1 MDVVRNTLLNGYKM
15 SLEKARKLA
24 SIGMLP
30 QASYHL
36 YVALQL
42 RAAALLRLVDPA
54 SSHTCS
60 VTAIMKLIEKALQRQ
75 GPGELAERFKKIEQE
90 YRDAVKWAEKVH
102 TLVMYKPVD
111 IPMEMFNKVLRLI
124 NELEQLENEL
134 LAATK
139 SRASEENG
147 S

>member
-1 MDVVRNTLLNGYKM
+1 MDPVRNTLLNGYKM

-24 SIGMLP
+24 STGMLP

-42 RAAALLRLVDPA
+42 RAAALLRLVNPA
-54 SSHTCS
+54 SNHTCS
-60 VTAIMKLIEKALQRQ
+60 VSAIMKLIEKALQSQ
-75 GPGELAERFKKIEQE
+75 GLVELAERFKKIEQE

-111 IPMEMFNKVLRLI
+111 VSMEMFDKVLSLI
-124 NELEQLENEL
+124 NELEQLETDL
-134 LAATK
+134 LATAK
-139 SRASEENG
+139 SRASEANG